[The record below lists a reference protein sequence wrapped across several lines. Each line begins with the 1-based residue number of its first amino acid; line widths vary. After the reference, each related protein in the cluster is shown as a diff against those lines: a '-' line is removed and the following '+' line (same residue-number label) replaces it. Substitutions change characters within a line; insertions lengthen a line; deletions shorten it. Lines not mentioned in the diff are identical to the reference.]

1 MKISTMKKIDRW
13 LGYPACGL
21 LGLLDLIRPERK
33 PEKIQRILVIKFWGM
48 GSLILSLPVFKAL
61 REVYPEAELGF
72 ATLSRNR
79 SLVELLKISD
89 RTIYLD
95 LRADGFRIF
104 FRILKFFF
112 QLYQYH
118 PQLVIDLEYLTRFS
132 ALASYLS
139 GAGLRVGFHSWDVW
153 RGELHNLRVPF
164 NPYWHAS
171 KNFLNLVSRACGKE
185 LEFSFNFS
193 LPPDRSARQSLDLK
207 LKEKGIGEDERILVV
222 NPNASTIALER
233 RWPPEYFVRLIKM
246 ILEENLG
253 KVILIGADDER
264 EFVQEILEQIGDKNS
279 CFSLAGE
286 LEIKELVEL
295 LRRAELL
302 ITNDSGPLHLSSL
315 AGTKTVS
322 FFGPETP
329 QLFGPLGE
337 GHTVLYLGIDCSPCI
352 TVYNAKTVRC
362 LLSRPECLYGIT
374 PQMAFEKVKE
384 ALGR

>member
-21 LGLLDLIRPERK
+21 LRLVDLIRLKQK

-48 GSLILSLPVFKAL
+48 GSLILSLPVFRAL
-61 REVYPEAELGF
+61 REVYPGAELGF
-72 ATLSRNR
+72 ATLSRNQA
-79 SLVELLKISD
+79 LVDLLGISD
-89 RTIYLD
+89 RAIYLD
-95 LRADGFRIF
+95 LRAGSGRIF

-132 ALASYLS
+132 ALASYFS
-139 GAGLRVGFHSWDVW
+139 RAPIRVGFHSWDVW

-171 KNFLNLVSRACGKE
+171 KNFLNLVTRACGRE
-185 LEFSFNFS
+185 LKFSFDFS
-193 LPPDRSARQSLDLK
+193 LPPDRSAKQSLDLK
-207 LKEKGIGEDERILVV
+207 LKEKGIGEEERILVV

-233 RWPPEYFVRLIKM
+233 RWPPEYFVRLIDM
-246 ILEENLG
+246 ILEEKLG
-253 KVILIGADDER
+253 KVILIGAPDEK
-264 EFVQEILEQIGDKNS
+264 EFVRQILEQVKDKES

-302 ITNDSGPLHLSSL
+302 ITNDSGPLHLASL
-315 AGTKTVS
+315 LDTKTIS